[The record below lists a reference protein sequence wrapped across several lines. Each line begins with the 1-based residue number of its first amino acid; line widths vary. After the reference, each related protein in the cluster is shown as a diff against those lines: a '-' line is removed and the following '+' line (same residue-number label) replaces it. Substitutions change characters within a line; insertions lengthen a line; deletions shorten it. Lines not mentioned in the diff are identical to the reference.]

1 MQGGLGITYFQDT
14 AKDMQ
19 MENCSSKSIR
29 TRPDPHP
36 CLNHPH
42 PPPPGRGGGGYITPP
57 HVQSRHGNAAD
68 GKTNKQMIRLVTFRA
83 AIALFDRKRT
93 DARSN
98 IRPPPFPSSPLPLI
112 PAVN

>member
-42 PPPPGRGGGGYITPP
+42 PPPPGRGGGDISHLRMCRVAMGT
-57 HVQSRHGNAAD
+57 QQME
-68 GKTNKQMIRLVTFRA
+68 KQTNK
-83 AIALFDRKRT
+83 
-93 DARSN
+93 
-98 IRPPPFPSSPLPLI
+98 
-112 PAVN
+112 